1 MIAVLSW
8 RLWQALAQPD
18 REDPLIRRL
27 SQADRPRNPPR
38 SPHPDGGKR
47 ILRVQPLLM
56 LLALVIGIGS
66 FFYAP
71 QLLMLFFTLPVV
83 LLTLLVLS
91 PLLLPAVVPW
101 LGLLLTSEILAGV
114 ARERHWH
121 TWHLLCAL
129 PGGALQANWS
139 CAIGIAQRGAWLL
152 PLRFLARL
160 MLWLG
165 VAVWLLL
172 ALLGIWLA
180 LTAQQALGGEQARL
194 LLLLAL
200 GLAVYYAQLAQT
212 LAVAVVCGMWA
223 SAFDWQRR
231 DVAFAGLGLYLA
243 LGVLPLLLG
252 LWMASHGWWLAAVG
266 LALTLRECAV
276 WLLWRHLRWRLG
288 E

>member
-1 MIAVLSW
+1 VLSW

-18 REDPLIRRL
+18 RDDPLVRRL
-27 SQADRPRNPPR
+27 SQADRPIARQG
-38 SPHPDGGKR
+38 SPWPASRK
-47 ILRVQPLLM
+47 LL
-56 LLALVIGIGS
+56 LLVVVLGIGS
-66 FFYAP
+66 LFYAP
-71 QLLMLFFTLPVV
+71 QFLMLFFTLPVV

-91 PLLLPAVVPW
+91 PLLLPAIVPL
-101 LGLLLTSEILAGV
+101 LGALLTSEILAGI

-121 TWHLLCAL
+121 TWPLLCAL
-129 PGGALQANWS
+129 PGGPLRATWS
-139 CAIGIAQRGAWLL
+139 CAIGIAQRGVWLL

-160 MLWLG
+160 TLWLG
-165 VAVWLLL
+165 VAFWLLL

-180 LTAQQALGGEQARL
+180 LTDQQILGGEQTRL

-231 DVAFAGLGLYLA
+231 DVAFAGLCLYLA
-243 LGVLPLLLG
+243 LGLLPLLLG
-252 LWMASHGWWLAAVG
+252 LWMTSRGWWLVAVG
-266 LALTLRECAV
+266 LVLLMRECAA

-288 E
+288 Q

>member
-8 RLWQALAQPD
+8 RVWQALAQPD
-18 REDPLIRRL
+18 RDDPLVRRL
-27 SQADRPRNPPR
+27 SQADRPIARQGPAWRAPR
-38 SPHPDGGKR
+38 
-47 ILRVQPLLM
+47 M
-56 LLALVIGIGS
+56 LLALLVLLCLGS
-66 FFYAP
+66 LFYAP
-71 QLLMLFFTLPVV
+71 QLLMFFFTLPVV

-91 PLLLPAVVPW
+91 PLLLPAIVPL
-101 LGLLLTSEILAGV
+101 LGVLLTSEILAGI

-121 TWHLLCAL
+121 TWPLLCAL

-152 PLRFLARL
+152 PLRFMARL

-165 VAVWLLL
+165 MALL
-172 ALLGIWLA
+172 ALLALLSLWLA
-180 LTAQQALGGEQARL
+180 ITDQQALGEEQARL

-200 GLAVYYAQLAQT
+200 GLVVYYAQLAQT
-212 LAVAVVCGMWA
+212 LALAVVCGLWA

-231 DVAFAGLGLYLA
+231 DVAFAGLCLYLA

-252 LWMASHGWWLAAVG
+252 LWMMSQGWWLLAVG
-266 LALTLRECAV
+266 LALMLRESAA
-276 WLLWRHLRWRLG
+276 WLLWWHLRRRVG

>member
-8 RLWQALAQPD
+8 RVWQALAQPD
-18 REDPLIRRL
+18 RDDPLVRRL
-27 SQADRPRNPPR
+27 SQADRPIARQGPAWRAPR
-38 SPHPDGGKR
+38 
-47 ILRVQPLLM
+47 M
-56 LLALVIGIGS
+56 LLALLVLLCLGS
-66 FFYAP
+66 LVYAP
-71 QLLMLFFTLPVV
+71 QLLMFFFTLPVV

-91 PLLLPAVVPW
+91 PLLLPAIVPL
-101 LGLLLTSEILAGV
+101 LGVLLTSEILAGI

-121 TWHLLCAL
+121 TWPLLCAL

-152 PLRFLARL
+152 PLRFMARL

-165 VAVWLLL
+165 MALL
-172 ALLGIWLA
+172 ALLALLSLWLA
-180 LTAQQALGGEQARL
+180 ITDQQALGEEQARL

-200 GLAVYYAQLAQT
+200 GLVVYYAQLAQT
-212 LAVAVVCGMWA
+212 LALAVVCGLWA

-231 DVAFAGLGLYLA
+231 DVAFAGLCLYLA

-252 LWMASHGWWLAAVG
+252 LWMMSQGWWLLAVG
-266 LALTLRECAV
+266 LALMLRESAA
-276 WLLWRHLRWRLG
+276 WLLWWHLRRRVG